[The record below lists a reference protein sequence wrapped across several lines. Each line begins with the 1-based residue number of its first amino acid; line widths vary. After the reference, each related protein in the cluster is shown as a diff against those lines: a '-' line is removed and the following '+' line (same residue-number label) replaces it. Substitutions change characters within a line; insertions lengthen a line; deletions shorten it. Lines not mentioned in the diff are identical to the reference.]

1 MSDLKPPIRIRG
13 ALLGLATGDALGA
26 PVEFNRRD
34 EFPYVT
40 EMQAGGYF
48 RLPSGAWTDDTAMAL
63 CLADSL
69 IHNPELDLEDLMDRF
84 IRWVDFAENTSTG
97 KCIGLG
103 QNTFFVLGNYRRTK
117 ALVAPPNKGKSDGN
131 GSIMRIAPIPCL
143 YWKYP
148 EIARKLAIKQSYAT
162 HASVLAASACDF
174 LSLILC
180 DLIRGVSFEE
190 ALSHA
195 AKYEF
200 SPDIRSIALRQW
212 ADKKVDEISS
222 SGFVVHTL
230 EAACWCVWNT
240 SSFEDSLIKAVNL
253 GEDADTVAAVT
264 GQIAGAIYGQDA
276 IPDRWLSDLAHKD
289 RIASVADSL
298 ISLGD
303 EKIRGLAL

>member
-1 MSDLKPPIRIRG
+1 MNEELIRDRVIG
-13 ALLGLATGDALGA
+13 AMLGLATGDALGA
-26 PVEFNRRD
+26 PVEFNRRG

-40 EMQAGGYF
+40 DMQSGGYF
-48 RLPSGAWTDDTAMAL
+48 RLPLGAWTDDTAMAL

-84 IRWVDFAENTSTG
+84 IRWVDFSENTSTG

-103 QNTFFVLGNYRRTK
+103 QNTFFVLGNYRRTRS
-117 ALVAPPNKGKSDGN
+117 LLAPSNKGKSDGN

-143 YWKYP
+143 YWQYP
-148 EIARKLAIKQSYAT
+148 EIARQLAIKQSYAT

-190 ALSHA
+190 ALSLA
-195 AKYEF
+195 GKYEF
-200 SPDIRSIALRQW
+200 APDIRSVALGHW
-212 ADKKVDEISS
+212 ANKTVDEISS

-240 SSFEDSLIKAVNL
+240 SSFEDALIKAVNL

-264 GQIAGAIYGQDA
+264 GQIAGALYGKNV
-276 IPDRWLSDLAHKD
+276 IPVRWLDVLLH
-289 RIASVADSL
+289 R
-298 ISLGD
+298 
-303 EKIRGLAL
+303 EKIENVAGALIRINEN